1 MRPRQCPKY
10 LAREE
15 AARAE
20 LTRRYNWR
28 LLGAVLLLSALQWAC
43 YLSGYFGVIH

>member
-1 MRPRQCPKY
+1 MKQCSEY
-10 LAREE
+10 LARAE

-28 LLGAVLLLSALQWAC
+28 LFWTVNFLTALQWAC
-43 YLSGYFGVIH
+43 YLSGCFGVIH

>member
-1 MRPRQCPKY
+1 MKQCSEY
-10 LAREE
+10 LEREE

-20 LTRRYNWR
+20 LVRKYNWR
-28 LLGAVLLLSALQWAC
+28 LFWAINALTALQWAF